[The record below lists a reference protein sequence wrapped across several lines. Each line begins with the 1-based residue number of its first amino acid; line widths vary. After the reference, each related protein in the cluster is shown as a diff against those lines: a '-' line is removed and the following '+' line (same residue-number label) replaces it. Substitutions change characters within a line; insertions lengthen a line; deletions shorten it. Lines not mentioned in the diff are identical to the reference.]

1 MLGPRELAHEC
12 GNIGEK
18 KVHNSI
24 RSMIIG
30 GILSGLFVGLG
41 YYGYL
46 VTYSSFAALIN
57 APLGRFFG
65 ALVFTVGIILVVL
78 TGSELFT
85 GNCLVILGYCN
96 KQYGLGNVFKNLGI
110 VWISN
115 FIGSLLLVCIIYFSK
130 MPNDIVIG
138 TIKDISVQKTSLDFI
153 VALMRGILCN
163 ILVALGV
170 YASYAAKDVSGKILA
185 SAIPVFLFV
194 LCGYEHSVA
203 NMFILPLSMFYDS
216 GITVIDIFKNIIPVT
231 IGNFIGGG
239 IIIPVAYFFLYVYKS
254 AKIHT

>member
-57 APLGRFFG
+57 VPLGRFFG

-203 NMFILPLSMFYDS
+203 NMFILPLSMLYDS

-239 IIIPVAYFFLYVYKS
+239 IIIPVAYYFLYVYKS

>member
-46 VTYSSFAALIN
+46 VTYSSFAALSN
-57 APLGRFFG
+57 APLGSFFG

-239 IIIPVAYFFLYVYKS
+239 IIIPVAYYFLYVYKS

>member
-12 GNIGEK
+12 ASIGEK
-18 KVHNSI
+18 KVNNSF
-24 RSMIIG
+24 RNMIVG
-30 GILSGLFVGLG
+30 GMLSGLFIGIG

-46 VTYSSFAALIN
+46 VIYSSLVDTEYLIF
-57 APLGRFFG
+57 GRVIG

-85 GNCLVILGYCN
+85 GNCLIILGYCN
-96 KQYGLGNVFKNLGI
+96 KQYSLSKVCKNLGI
-110 VWISN
+110 VWLGN
-115 FIGSLLLVCIIYFSK
+115 FIGALILVLLIYISK
-130 MPNDIVIG
+130 MPNDVMIT
-138 TIKDISVQKTSLDFI
+138 TINNISNQKVGLSIF
-153 VALMRGILCN
+153 VAISRGILCN

-194 LCGYEHSVA
+194 LSGYEHSVA
-203 NMFILPLSMFYDS
+203 NMFILPLSLFYES
-216 GITVIDIFKNIIPVT
+216 GITILDIFKNIIPVT
-231 IGNFIGGG
+231 IGNFLGGG
-239 IIIPVAYFFLYVYKS
+239 IIVPLAYYFLYVFKS

>member
-57 APLGRFFG
+57 VPLGRFFG

-78 TGSELFT
+78 TGSELF
-85 GNCLVILGYCN
+85 G
-96 KQYGLGNVFKNLGI
+96 
-110 VWISN
+110 
-115 FIGSLLLVCIIYFSK
+115 
-130 MPNDIVIG
+130 
-138 TIKDISVQKTSLDFI
+138 
-153 VALMRGILCN
+153 
-163 ILVALGV
+163 
-170 YASYAAKDVSGKILA
+170 
-185 SAIPVFLFV
+185 
-194 LCGYEHSVA
+194 
-203 NMFILPLSMFYDS
+203 
-216 GITVIDIFKNIIPVT
+216 
-231 IGNFIGGG
+231 
-239 IIIPVAYFFLYVYKS
+239 
-254 AKIHT
+254 

>member
-96 KQYGLGNVFKNLGI
+96 KQYGLGNFFKYLGI